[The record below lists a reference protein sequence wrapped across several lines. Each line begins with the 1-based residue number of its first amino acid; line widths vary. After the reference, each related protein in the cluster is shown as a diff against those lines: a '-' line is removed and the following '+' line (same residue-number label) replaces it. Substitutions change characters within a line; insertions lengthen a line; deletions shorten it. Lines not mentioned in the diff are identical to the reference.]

1 MRYFQSWE
9 AFSGLMGSLLS
20 GTVVSL
26 CIFLFTIIL
35 SIPLGFL
42 ICFGRMSKIKPIKW
56 VSQVYILVFRGT
68 PLMLQLLF
76 FYFLFGSMKIPGLG
90 STVGRI
96 TVAIVVFSINYSS
109 YFAEIFRGGIQ
120 SIPKGQ
126 YEAADMLGF
135 TRKQSFS
142 KIILPQV
149 LKAVLPPVGNEVIT
163 LVKDTALAY
172 VIAVSDLLRESQ
184 IIVNRDS
191 NLMPYAVAAVFYLVL
206 TTFFTHVCNKIEQ
219 KYSYYKV

>member
-1 MRYFQSWE
+1 MKYFESFE
-9 AFSGLMGSLLS
+9 AFKTLMLPLLE
-20 GTVVSL
+20 GTGYSL
-26 CIFLFTIIL
+26 CIFIFTIIL

-56 VSQVYILVFRGT
+56 FSQGYILLFRGT

-76 FYFLFGSMKIPGLG
+76 FFYIGGLMKIPNLG
-90 STVGRI
+90 TETGRVI
-96 TVAIVVFSINYSS
+96 CAIVVFSINYSS

-135 TRKQSFS
+135 TRKQSFM

-149 LKAVLPPVGNEVIT
+149 LKAVLPPVGNEIIT
-163 LVKDTALAY
+163 LVKDTALCY
-172 VIAVSDLLRESQ
+172 VIAVSDLLRASQ

-191 NLMPYAVAAVFYLVL
+191 NLMPYIVAAAFYLVMTSL
-206 TTFFTHVCNKIEQ
+206 MTHLCSKIE
-219 KYSYYKV
+219 KKFDYYKI